1 MSTLK
6 KRSVNLN
13 GHATSVTME
22 EPFWDCLKDIAK
34 EREVSLNA
42 LIAEVDETREGN
54 LSSALRVFVLNW
66 LKSGNIHN

>member
-22 EPFWDCLKDIAK
+22 EPFWEALKGIAK
-34 EREVSLNA
+34 QKGISLNA
-42 LIAEVDETREGN
+42 LIAEVDETHEGN
-54 LSSALRVFVLNW
+54 LSSALRIFVLQTVQ
-66 LKSGNIHN
+66 KPT